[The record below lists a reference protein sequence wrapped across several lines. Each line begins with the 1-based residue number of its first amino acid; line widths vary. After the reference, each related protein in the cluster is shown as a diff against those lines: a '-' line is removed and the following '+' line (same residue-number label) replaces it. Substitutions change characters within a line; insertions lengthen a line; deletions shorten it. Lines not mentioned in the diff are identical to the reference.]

1 MKFGL
6 LAGMG
11 VASCLWATV
20 SLAADVPAAA
30 PAEVTYHGQIA
41 PILRSQCASCHRPG
55 QPGPFPLLTYED
67 ARKHARDMADVT
79 ARRFMPPWLP
89 ESGTHPFRGERRLSD
104 QDIAL
109 FRRWVDSGTP
119 QGNPADEPPAPA
131 WSNDW
136 QMGTPDLVLKLAEP
150 YTVPA
155 DGRDVYRSFVL
166 PTGLGQRRH
175 VAAWE
180 LRPNSRAAHHAFV
193 HVDRS
198 GEARR
203 RDAQDP
209 EPGFPGMDTP
219 PGVESPNGHFASWQP
234 GAAPARNPPGLGWT
248 LEPGSDLML
257 QFHLQ
262 PTGKP
267 EPFQPEIGL
276 YFTDQAPTNRPIK
289 LGLVDYGF
297 EIPAGAT
304 NITARDEFVLPADAD
319 LLGVLPH
326 THYLGRRVEGRAL
339 LPDGTVESLLTIPD
353 WDFNW
358 QGAYLYEKPVF
369 LPAGTRITM
378 AITFD
383 NSTNNVRN
391 PFLPPRPTRFGP
403 NTTDEMAELW
413 LQLLPRTQ
421 AGLAAF
427 DRVALERTVRDN
439 TAYYQQRLR
448 INPNDAAA
456 LVQLGRTVLAQK
468 RPADAEAYFRQA
480 TRLAPQMDDA
490 QYYLGLACRLQN
502 RPAEAAAAFR
512 RTLELNPKH
521 ARANG
526 NLGLM
531 HLAAG
536 RFEDAT
542 RYLRV
547 AIDLDATDVL
557 ARNAL
562 ARILQQQGH
571 AAEAAVLYR
580 RVLELDPKNAEA
592 RAGLTPTG
600 KAP

>member
-1 MKFGL
+1 MNFT
-6 LAGMG
+6 AR
-11 VASCLWATV
+11 VHIATV
-20 SLAADVPAAA
+20 SFLWAVGVPAAEA
-30 PAEVTYHGQIA
+30 PVGASAEVTYHGQISSV
-41 PILRSQCASCHRPG
+41 LRSHCVSCHRPG
-55 QPGPFPLLTYED
+55 QSGPFPLMTYED
-67 ARKHARDMADVT
+67 ARKHAKDMVDVT
-79 ARRFMPPWLP
+79 SRRYMPPWLP
-89 ESGTHPFRGERRLSD
+89 EPGTHPFRGARRLSED
-104 QDIAL
+104 EIAL
-109 FRRWVDSGTP
+109 FRRWLDAGMP
-119 QGNPADEPPAPA
+119 RGNPAAEPPAPV

-150 YTVPA
+150 FTVPA
-155 DGRDVYRSFVL
+155 EGRDVYRSFVL
-166 PTGLGQRRH
+166 PTGLDQRRH

-209 EPGFPGMDTP
+209 ESGFPGMDTP

-234 GAAPARNPPGLGWT
+234 GAAPARNPPGLPWT
-248 LEPGSDLML
+248 LEPGADLML

-262 PTGKP
+262 PTGRP
-267 EPFQPEIGL
+267 ERFQPEIGL

-289 LGLVDYGF
+289 LGLVDYAF

-304 NITARDEFVLPADAD
+304 NVTARDEFVLPADAD

-326 THYLGRRVEGRAL
+326 THYLGHRVEGRAW

-383 NSTNNVRN
+383 NSTNNIRN
-391 PFLPPRPTRFGP
+391 PFHPPRTTRFGP

-413 LQLLPRTQ
+413 LQLLPRTE
-421 AGLAAF
+421 AGVAAF

-480 TRLAPQMDDA
+480 ARLAPQMDDA

-512 RTLELNPKH
+512 RALELNPKH

-531 HLAAG
+531 HLGAG
-536 RFEDAT
+536 RLDEAA
-542 RYLRV
+542 RYLQV

-557 ARNAL
+557 ARNAM
-562 ARILQQQGH
+562 ARILLQQGKP
-571 AAEAAVLYR
+571 ADAAVLYR
-580 RVLELDPKNAEA
+580 RVLELDPRNAEA
-592 RAGLTPTG
+592 RSGLNSMGKTP
-600 KAP
+600 

>member
-1 MKFGL
+1 M
-6 LAGMG
+6 
-11 VASCLWATV
+11 
-20 SLAADVPAAA
+20 SLSLPAA
-30 PAEVTYHGQIA
+30 
-41 PILRSQCASCHRPG
+41 LR
-55 QPGPFPLLTYED
+55 L
-67 ARKHARDMADVT
+67 
-79 ARRFMPPWLP
+79 
-89 ESGTHPFRGERRLSD
+89 
-104 QDIAL
+104 
-109 FRRWVDSGTP
+109 
-119 QGNPADEPPAPA
+119 
-131 WSNDW
+131 
-136 QMGTPDLVLKLAEP
+136 
-150 YTVPA
+150 
-155 DGRDVYRSFVL
+155 
-166 PTGLGQRRH
+166 
-175 VAAWE
+175 
-180 LRPNSRAAHHAFV
+180 
-193 HVDRS
+193 
-198 GEARR
+198 
-203 RDAQDP
+203 
-209 EPGFPGMDTP
+209 
-219 PGVESPNGHFASWQP
+219 
-234 GAAPARNPPGLGWT
+234 
-248 LEPGSDLML
+248 
-257 QFHLQ
+257 
-262 PTGKP
+262 
-267 EPFQPEIGL
+267 
-276 YFTDQAPTNRPIK
+276 
-289 LGLVDYGF
+289 
-297 EIPAGAT
+297 
-304 NITARDEFVLPADAD
+304 
-319 LLGVLPH
+319 
-326 THYLGRRVEGRAL
+326 L

-391 PFLPPRPTRFGP
+391 PFHPPRTTRFGP

-502 RPAEAAAAFR
+502 RPAEAASAFR

-536 RFEDAT
+536 RLDDAA